1 LGGTARDASGHAYFE
16 RRAWRAAAPEEVAEM
31 SSIVLEDKIAAFLMK
46 KRELS
51 FCDECISR
59 ELSAPIDD
67 VRRETQ
73 TMKSRPGFVRANT
86 NCVQCGCHKRAIRA
100 I

>member
-1 LGGTARDASGHAYFE
+1 M
-16 RRAWRAAAPEEVAEM
+16 APEEVAEM

-46 KRELS
+46 KRALS

-67 VRRETQ
+67 IRRETE
-73 TMKSRPGFVRANT
+73 TMKSRPGFAQANT
-86 NCVQCGCHKRAIRA
+86 SCVRCGRHKLTIRA
-100 I
+100 V

>member
-1 LGGTARDASGHAYFE
+1 LGGTARDLAQRAVVSISK

-67 VRRETQ
+67 VCR
-73 TMKSRPGFVRANT
+73 
-86 NCVQCGCHKRAIRA
+86 
-100 I
+100 